1 MSQILISENQV
12 ITSADGIFI
21 WNITLDRMLTP
32 PTSHNVH
39 LSISPRKRAPSPISY
54 KPLSTDIIM
63 TPLVQPNIPE
73 SSDDS
78 NDEIV
83 ISHVSQEK
91 EGLVQT
97 TPTNEQIG
105 SLSPISKSLK
115 YYRYIPPTQTKPN
128 QLYLAPPSQAAL
140 KLNHVIGFTAQGRG
154 NILWYPPTG
163 RCGL

>member
-21 WNITLDRMLTP
+21 WNITLDSMPTP

-39 LSISPRKRAPSPISY
+39 LYVSPRKKAPSPISY
-54 KPLSTDIIM
+54 KPLNTDITI
-63 TPLVQPNIPE
+63 TPPVQPNLPE

-78 NDEIV
+78 NDEI
-83 ISHVSQEK
+83 ISHVSQGK
-91 EGLVQT
+91 EGFIQT
-97 TPTNEQIG
+97 TPTNQQIE
-105 SLSPISKSLK
+105 SLSPISKALK
-115 YYRYIPPTQTKPN
+115 YYRYVPPTQTKPN

-140 KLNHVIGFTAQGRG
+140 KLNHVIGFTAKGRG
-154 NILWYPPTG
+154 NVLWYPPAG